1 MDSRTILTGSGRGP
15 QEPAAKIKDFRNSH
29 GDARTHWRR
38 ENEDGSFNVHRDPR
52 NPHVKDNRLWDYE
65 IRMKKKKLTGTLY
78 RSFKLN
84 SGFAGYCARGGGR
97 CGTRKV
103 SALLSCQGEVT

>member
-65 IRMKKKKLTGTLY
+65 IRIKKKKNSPELSIGH
-78 RSFKLN
+78 LN
-84 SGFAGYCARGGGR
+84 SIPGLQDTAHAAAEDAGRGR
-97 CGTRKV
+97 
-103 SALLSCQGEVT
+103 